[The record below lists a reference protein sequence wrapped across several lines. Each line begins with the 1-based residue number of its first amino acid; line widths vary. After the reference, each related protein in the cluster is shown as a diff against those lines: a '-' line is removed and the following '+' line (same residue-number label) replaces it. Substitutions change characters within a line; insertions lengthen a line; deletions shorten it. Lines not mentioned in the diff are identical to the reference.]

1 MTKDQLFELAQAC
14 YDGLPLALVEVWP
27 QRGDLVLGPG
37 DVLCE
42 EVWSEEGAWRV
53 VSVSVGQICLGR
65 GKLDSWGDHD
75 ESASMRHSVSNDG
88 LFWSEI
94 GERDGYALQLLTPSS
109 PPGSR
114 RWRVVWRRRDEP
126 EVHALQVVSM
136 TEQQGP
142 YNRPRST

>member
-1 MTKDQLFELAQAC
+1 MTKDLLFELAYAC

-27 QRGDLVLGPG
+27 QRGDLVLGPR

-42 EVWSEEGAWRV
+42 EVWTEEGVWRV
-53 VSVSVGQICLGR
+53 LGLSGGQISLGR
-65 GKLDSWGDHD
+65 GKADRWG
-75 ESASMRHSVSNDG
+75 ECASMRHSVSNDG

-94 GERDGYALQLLTPSS
+94 GERDGYALQLLTPSN

-114 RWRVVWRRRDEP
+114 RWRVVPRRRDEP
-126 EVHALQVVSM
+126 EVHALEVVST
-136 TEQQGP
+136 TEQAGP

>member
-1 MTKDQLFELAQAC
+1 MTKDQIFELVEAC

-42 EVWSEEGAWRV
+42 EVWSEKGIWRV
-53 VSVSVGQICLGR
+53 LGLSGGQLSLGR
-65 GKLDSWGDHD
+65 GKTDRWGSPD
-75 ESASMRHSVSNDG
+75 EYASMRHSVSNDG

-94 GERDGYALQLLTPSS
+94 GERDGYALQLLTPLN

-114 RWRVVWRRRDEP
+114 RWRVVWRRDKP
-126 EVHALQVVSM
+126 EVHALEVVST
-136 TEQQGP
+136 TEQAGP